1 MLVMLLNFIILF
13 CMWGYFS
20 TTISTHMED
29 LSKLKKK
36 IDNIEKRLLED
47 DHK

>member
-13 CMWGYFS
+13 CMWEYFS
-20 TTISTHMED
+20 TTISTYMED